1 MLATRWQPFNDMRS
15 ELNRLRREMENVFG
29 QFGLSDGLTTS
40 TGYPP
45 LNVWEDAENLYL
57 EAELPG
63 MELSDLEIFVNGGN
77 QLSIKG
83 QRKAPEL
90 EKGSWHRRERG
101 YGAFTRLLDLPCPI
115 NPDSVHAELKLGVL
129 TITLP
134 KSEAARPRR
143 IEVKAE

>member
-1 MLATRWQPFNDMRS
+1 MRT

-29 QFGLSDGLTTS
+29 QFGLPDGGS
-40 TGYPP
+40 AAYPP
-45 LNVWEDAENLYL
+45 LNLWEDADNLYL

-63 MELSDLEIFVNGGN
+63 MELADLEMFVNGGN

-83 QRKAPEL
+83 QRRAPDF

-101 YGAFTRLLDLPCPI
+101 YGNFNRLIDLPFPI
-115 NPDSVHAELKLGVL
+115 NPDAVQAEFKHGVL

-134 KSEAARPRR
+134 KAEAARPRR
-143 IEVKAE
+143 IEVKGE